1 MRTTRVIHTVDA
13 HVEGLPVRVV
23 TGGVPALPGA
33 SMEERR
39 RWFLDHSDELRTL
52 LMCEPRGTGWMSGAI
67 LQPTTRDDADWGVLF
82 IEVTGVLPMCGAG
95 TIGVATV
102 LVDTGMVEVTE
113 PVTTIRLDAPIGVIT
128 VDVQV
133 EDGKATSATVRNVPS
148 YAHALDQGVEVP
160 GYGSLTCDLA
170 FGGNFY
176 AFARLDDLGIP
187 FEAESADQLMAA
199 GRAIMAAVD
208 EQHPLTHPDSGF
220 SGCEHVV
227 FLAPGSDA
235 THTRHALVNHPGW
248 VDRSPGGTGTSAL
261 MAVLHARG
269 QLDLETDFVNESFI
283 GTSFTGRLVDTAQ
296 VGEYEAVVPTIT
308 GSAWIIATTQ
318 QMLDPTDP
326 FPAGFTI

>member
-23 TGGVPALPGA
+23 TGGVATLPGA
-33 SMEERR
+33 TMDERR
-39 RWFLDHSDELRTL
+39 HWFLENSDELRTL
-52 LMCEPRGTGWMSGAI
+52 LMCEPRGNGWMSGAI
-67 LQPTTRDDADWGVLF
+67 LQPPTRPDADWGVLF

-95 TIGVATV
+95 TMGVATV

-113 PVTTIRLDAPIGVIT
+113 PVTTVRLDAPIGLIT

-133 EDGKATSATVRNVPS
+133 EGGKATAATIRNVPS
-148 YAHALDQGVEVP
+148 YAHALDQVVAVP
-160 GYGSLTCDLA
+160 GYGELICDLA

-176 AFARLDDLGIP
+176 AIVDLEQLAIP
-187 FEAESADQLMAA
+187 FEPAAADQLIAA
-199 GRAIMAAVD
+199 GTAIMAAVD
-208 EQHPLTHPDSGF
+208 EQHPLTHPESGF

-227 FLAPGSDA
+227 MIAPGSDA
-235 THTRHALVNHPGW
+235 RHTRHVLINHPGW
-248 VDRSPGGTGTSAL
+248 LDRSPGGTGTSAL

-269 QLDLETDFVNESFI
+269 RLDLEEDLLNESFI

-296 VGEYEAVVPTIT
+296 VGEHEAVVPVIT

-318 QMLDPTDP
+318 QMLDATDP